1 MKVRTIF
8 NYNPEDITYEI
19 NDEPSLTT
27 STFYESLG
35 AKLARYTSSGFPKV
49 DDLQY
54 SEELDIDDEP
64 GFDIADYDIVA
75 CQDTLKASRKK
86 KVIKNE
92 SVESV
97 ETSISNNNP
106 SDTNELSSSTSSD
119 DA

>member
-19 NDEPSLTT
+19 NTEPSLTT
-27 STFYESLG
+27 SAFYESLG
-35 AKLARYTSSGFPKV
+35 EKLARYTSSGFPKV

-64 GFDIADYDIVA
+64 GFDISDYDIVT
-75 CQDTLKASRKK
+75 CQETLKASRKPK
-86 KVIKNE
+86 AVKNE
-92 SVESV
+92 IPKVV
-97 ETSISNNNP
+97 TGNNNS
-106 SDTNELSSSTSSD
+106 SDTNELPSSTSSD